1 MLDMLRHKVEPKD
14 LPKEAVHSTAQSELD
29 GNPSPT
35 RMTGD
40 VVLLVVAVDS
50 DVLLQSLVRSFHLS
64 ISLWVVS
71 GSEMKFHVECN
82 SKGPEKV

>member
-1 MLDMLRHKVEPKD
+1 MLDMLRHKVKPKD

-29 GNPSPT
+29 GNPSPA

-50 DVLLQSLVRSFHLS
+50 DVLLQSLVHSFHLS
-64 ISLWVVS
+64 VSLRVVS
-71 GSEMKFHVECN
+71 RSEMKFHVKRN
-82 SKGPEKV
+82 SKGLEKV